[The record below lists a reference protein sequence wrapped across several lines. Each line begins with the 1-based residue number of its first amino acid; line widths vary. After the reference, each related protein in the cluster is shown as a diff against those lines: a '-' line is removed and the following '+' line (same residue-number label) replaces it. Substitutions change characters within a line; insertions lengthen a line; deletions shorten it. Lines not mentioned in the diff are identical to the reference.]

1 MNSIKAI
8 LTISL
13 EGYLSHEAEKKCVL
27 QWEQSHD
34 KDDKSIIM
42 PAGMCVHYERLPKT
56 VNKQVN
62 ISEETYN
69 YWVSSESAPACYSH
83 DRKNYHG
90 KSWKEL
96 SKNQRFEYHCQIMAD
111 GNEYVVK
118 VLD

>member
-1 MNSIKAI
+1 MSTIKAI
-8 LTISL
+8 LTCVQ
-13 EGYLSHEAEKKCVL
+13 EGYLSHEMEKKHIL

-42 PAGMCVHYERLPKT
+42 PAGTCVHYERQPK
-56 VNKQVN
+56 VINKQVN
-62 ISEETYN
+62 ISEEAYN
-69 YWVSSESAPACYSH
+69 YWISPESMPASYSH

-111 GNEYVVK
+111 GNEYTVK